1 MTHYPFLYVK
11 IYRGGYAC
19 MARNNI
25 IDKIHVLVSLDSQ
38 SHIPAPPR
46 PRTQTPA
53 VRAIVVLSL
62 GTRATT
68 TTAVKTS
75 LKK

>member
-25 IDKIHVLVSLDSQ
+25 IDKIHVLVSLNSQ
-38 SHIPAPPR
+38 SHIPAPP
-46 PRTQTPA
+46 PPPA
-53 VRAIVVLSL
+53 PA
-62 GTRATT
+62 
-68 TTAVKTS
+68 
-75 LKK
+75 LKHQPCEL